1 MREGRVILADEH
13 SHMLAG
19 IRRILEDEVKTVLMV
34 SDEFSLYHAL
44 DNFNPDVVVADLSLT
59 ISARANIAWVLK
71 ENFPKIKVIILSIHD
86 EQTVVDD
93 VMAAGVEGFVLKR
106 RAVVELIPAIR
117 EVLQGR
123 KYISPDINGVSLSL
137 GREGKEK

>member
-44 DNFNPDVVVADLSLT
+44 DNFNPDVVVADLSLP

-86 EQTVVDD
+86 EKTVVDD
-93 VMAAGVEGFVLKR
+93 VMAAGAEGFVLKR
-106 RAVVELIPAIR
+106 RAVTDLIPAIR

-123 KYISPDINGVSLSL
+123 KYISPDVDGV
-137 GREGKEK
+137 R

>member
-1 MREGRVILADEH
+1 MRQGRVILADEH
-13 SHMLAG
+13 SNMLAG
-19 IRRILEDEVKTVLMV
+19 IRRLLEDEAKTVLMV

-44 DNFNPDVVVADLSLT
+44 DNFNPDVVVADLSLP
-59 ISARANIAWVLK
+59 ISARVNIAWVLK

-86 EQTVVDD
+86 EKTVVDN

-106 RAVVELIPAIR
+106 RAAVDLIPAIR

-123 KYISPDINGVSLSL
+123 KYISPDVNGA
-137 GREGKEK
+137 R